1 MRRRL
6 FTRLGGRV
14 PFFSAPFVFLGGP
27 FLLLG
32 ALCFPSLS
40 PAQVSTER
48 LEETV
53 FGRMPD
59 GTAVKQFTLRNGRGM
74 TVKIISYGAIVT
86 EIRAPDRDGN
96 TINVVRGSDT
106 LEPYLTG
113 FPSAAVI
120 GRVANRIAN
129 ARFSIDEVEYRV
141 TVNHQGK
148 HHLHGGDRG
157 FAKVVWDAQALP
169 LTENEAR
176 VRLTYVSVDGE
187 DGYPGNVTAS
197 VTYALTDNNELRL
210 DYEATTDKP
219 TIINMTNHAY
229 FDLGGDG
236 DLSTHELWLNAD
248 RYTLADN
255 ELIPTGDIVSVTD
268 TPLDFTT
275 PEFIGARLDQIH
287 EPVEGFYDHNFV
299 FNTDNLGVGGG
310 VTEDEGIVLVARVR
324 KLGSGRVME
333 VRTDQPAVQLYT
345 GNPVGFS
352 LETQNYPD
360 AISHENFPSP
370 ILRPGMPYRTTTIFT
385 FSVE

>member
-6 FTRLGGRV
+6 FTFLGG
-14 PFFSAPFVFLGGP
+14 PFVFLGGP
-27 FLLLG
+27 FICLA

-59 GTAVKQFTLRNGRGM
+59 GTAVKQFTLRNRNGM

-106 LEPYLTG
+106 LEPYLAG
-113 FPSAAVI
+113 FPAAAVI

-141 TVNHQGK
+141 TVNHRGR
-148 HHLHGGDRG
+148 HHIHGGDRG
-157 FAKVVWDAQALP
+157 FAKVLWDAEALP
-169 LTENEAR
+169 VTENEAA
-176 VRLTYVSVDGE
+176 VKFTYLSVDGE
-187 DGYPGNVTAS
+187 DGYPGNVTAT
-197 VTYALTDNNELRL
+197 VTYTLTDDNELRL
-210 DYEATTDKP
+210 DYTASTDRP

-299 FNTDNLGVGGG
+299 FNTDNLGGGGG
-310 VTEDEGIVLVARVR
+310 VTEDKGIVLVARVR
-324 KLGSGRVME
+324 ELGSGRVME

-345 GNPVGFS
+345 GNPVGFC

-360 AISHENFPSP
+360 AINHENFPSP
-370 ILRPGMPYRTTTIFT
+370 ILRPGIPYRTTTIFT

>member
-1 MRRRL
+1 MRHRL
-6 FTRLGGRV
+6 FT
-14 PFFSAPFVFLGGP
+14 FLGGP
-27 FLLLG
+27 FIYLA

-59 GTAVKQFTLRNGRGM
+59 GTAVKQFTLRNGSGM

-86 EIRAPDRDGN
+86 EIRTPDRDGN
-96 TINVVRGSDT
+96 TINVVRGSNT

-113 FPSAAVI
+113 FPAAAVI

-141 TVNHQGK
+141 TVNHRGK

-157 FAKVVWDAQALP
+157 FAKVVWDAEALP
-169 LTENEAR
+169 VTENEAR
-176 VRLTYVSVDGE
+176 VRLTYLSIDGE
-187 DGYPGNVTAS
+187 DGYPGNVTAV
-197 VTYALTDNNELRL
+197 VTYTLNDDNELRL
-210 DYEATTDKP
+210 DYEATTDRP

-229 FDLGGDG
+229 FDLAGDG

-248 RYTLADN
+248 RYTLADD
-255 ELIPTGDIVSVTD
+255 ELIPTGDIASVRD

-299 FNTDNLGVGGG
+299 FNGGG
-310 VTEDEGIVLVARVR
+310 GGDGRGRGVNGGGDGVVLVARVR
-324 KLGSGRVME
+324 ELRSGRVME

-345 GNPVGFS
+345 GNPVGFC

-360 AISHENFPSP
+360 AINHENFPSP
-370 ILRPGMPYRTTTIFT
+370 IVRPGVPYRSTTVFT
-385 FSVE
+385 FYAE